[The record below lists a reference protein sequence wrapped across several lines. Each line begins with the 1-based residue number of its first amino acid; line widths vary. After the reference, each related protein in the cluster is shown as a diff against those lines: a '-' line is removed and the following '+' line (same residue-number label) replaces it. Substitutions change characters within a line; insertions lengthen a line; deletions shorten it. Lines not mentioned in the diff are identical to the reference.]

1 MEKRFLS
8 IEKPSVN
15 EIVILKSRFIC
26 SVMPVDGEEEAKAF
40 ISSVR
45 ARYTDANHNCYAYVA
60 DEGGFY
66 VKFSDDGEPQGTA
79 GMPMLEALKN
89 RKLKKV
95 AAVVTR
101 YFGGTKLG
109 AGGLVRAY
117 SESVCSA
124 LDLAG
129 IVEYVQ
135 SKTVK
140 VELSFSA
147 YPKILKYFN
156 SIVNKVVSTDFLE
169 GGVAITFKIP
179 YGDFEGVK
187 TSILDITSGKS
198 VALEVGESYEVYK
211 K

>member
-26 SVMPVDGEEEAKAF
+26 SAMPVKNEDEAKAF
-40 ISSVR
+40 VLSIKNKH
-45 ARYTDANHNCYAYVA
+45 TDANHNCYAYIA

-79 GMPMLEALKN
+79 GMPMLEVLKN
-89 RKLKKV
+89 RKLKGV
-95 AAVVTR
+95 AVVVTR

-129 IVEYVQ
+129 IIEYVE
-135 SKTVK
+135 STVIR
-140 VELSFSA
+140 VSVSFSA

-156 SIVNKVVSTDFLE
+156 GIVNKVISTDFLNDS
-169 GGVAITFKIP
+169 VAITFCVPSGSI
-179 YGDFEGVK
+179 DSVK
-187 TSILDITSGKS
+187 TSIMDLTSGKVVIEILDS
-198 VALEVGESYEVYK
+198 SYEVYK

>member
-26 SVMPVDGEEEAKAF
+26 SAMPVKNEEEAKAF
-40 ISSVR
+40 VLSVKNK
-45 ARYTDANHNCYAYVA
+45 YTDANHNCYAYIA

-79 GMPMLEALKN
+79 GMPMLEVLKN
-89 RKLKKV
+89 RKLKEV
-95 AAVVTR
+95 AVVVTR

-117 SESVCSA
+117 SESVCNA

-129 IVEYVQ
+129 IIEYVE
-135 SKTVK
+135 STSIK
-140 VELSFSA
+140 VSVSFSA

-156 SIVNKVVSTDFLE
+156 SIENKVISTDFLNDS
-169 GGVAITFKIP
+169 VAITFCVP
-179 YGDFEGVK
+179 TSNVSAVK
-187 TSILDITSGKS
+187 TSIMDLTSGKGVIEILDS
-198 VALEVGESYEVYK
+198 SYKVYK

>member
-26 SVMPVDGEEEAKAF
+26 SVMPVKNEDEAKAF
-40 ISSVR
+40 ISSVK
-45 ARYTDANHNCYAYVA
+45 ARYTDANHNCYAYIA

-79 GMPMLEALKN
+79 GMPMLEVLKN
-89 RKLKKV
+89 RKLKGV

-117 SESVCSA
+117 SESVCKA
-124 LDLAG
+124 LDIAG
-129 IVEYVQ
+129 VIEYVE
-135 SKTVK
+135 STSIKVK
-140 VELSFSA
+140 VSFST

-156 SIVNKVVSTDFLE
+156 GIVNKVIATDFLNDS
-169 GGVAITFKIP
+169 VVVTFCVP
-179 YGDFEGVK
+179 SGNVD
-187 TSILDITSGKS
+187 SIRASIMDLTSGKGVIEILDS
-198 VALEVGESYEVYK
+198 SYKVYK